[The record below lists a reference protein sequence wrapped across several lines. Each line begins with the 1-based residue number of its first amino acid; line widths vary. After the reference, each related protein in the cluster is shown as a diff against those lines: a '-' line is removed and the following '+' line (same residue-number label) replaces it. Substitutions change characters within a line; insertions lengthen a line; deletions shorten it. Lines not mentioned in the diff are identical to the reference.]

1 VARRRAEATRHALV
15 RSSGPDQTRL
25 VDVIDALGWELE
37 VPPPEAVSAARPLE
51 LPLADAAALAAAVV
65 ADAVRGGAALLV
77 VAHHDGLRLGAAV
90 RSALGASRENV
101 TLHAL
106 EVRGPTSAEA
116 VEALAVLA
124 EHGAYALVGRSEGGA
139 VRGLHAADPLLAD
152 VLADRLGKA
161 AGLRLFT

>member
-1 VARRRAEATRHALV
+1 V
-15 RSSGPDQTRL
+15 
-25 VDVIDALGWELE
+25 LG
-37 VPPPEAVSAARPLE
+37 VPR
-51 LPLADAAALAAAVV
+51 D
-65 ADAVRGGAALLV
+65 
-77 VAHHDGLRLGAAV
+77 
-90 RSALGASRENV
+90 NI

-106 EVRGPTSAEA
+106 DVRGPSSAEA

-124 EHGAYALVGRSEGGA
+124 EHGAYVLVGRSDGGA